1 MARNRNFS
9 RREARKAPAEVPAVP
24 DLGVRITMPRK
35 SNSAAAR
42 IVASGDILWDKRKVE
57 RKARRR
63 ALETQ
68 SSRASHPGVHE
79 LSRRQKQWIGRHL
92 QDWSWDVSTGALQA
106 PKQRTQQQ
114 LDELVEVT
122 RLPYVQR
129 ALLKV
134 QGLSLEEIGYVAE
147 RAPRT
152 ALFVLVDPLTTS
164 QRTIRVPHI

>member
-9 RREARKAPAEVPAVP
+9 RREVRKAPVELAPVP

-35 SNSAAAR
+35 TNSAAAR
-42 IVASGDILWDKRKVE
+42 TVSSGDVLWDKRKVE
-57 RKARRR
+57 RKARKR

-68 SSRASHPGVHE
+68 GSRVSHPGVHE
-79 LSRRQKQWIGRHL
+79 LSRRQKQWIGKHL

-114 LDELVEVT
+114 LDELVVVT

-129 ALLKV
+129 ALVKV
-134 QGLSLEEIGYVAE
+134 LGLSLEEIGYVAE
-147 RAPRT
+147 RAPQTVR
-152 ALFVLVDPLTTS
+152 FILVDPLTKS
-164 QRTIRVPHI
+164 QRTIRAPRI